1 MCGVTRAPFNSNR
14 SSCGIE
20 VVVPFFP
27 TEIRTRSDVFR
38 SNAQAVIDAFA
49 YLVELHLQDGM
60 RAKRDWRS
68 LVLTSH
74 DNQMHSSALSSSSYD
89 HTSFA
94 RPGLERFMG
103 FYIILRARRLNW

>member
-60 RAKRDWRS
+60 RAKRDWRR
-68 LVLTSH
+68 LVLTSY
-74 DNQMHSSALSSSSYD
+74 DNQMHSSALSSYD
-89 HTSFA
+89 HV
-94 RPGLERFMG
+94 
-103 FYIILRARRLNW
+103 LRAARIGAIHGVLHNFASAEA